1 MKQHVQKV
9 QKQSILYWII
19 PSSVLSLI
27 TAMVYLPSLHYEFQF
42 DDIANITKH
51 FDIRH
56 NSITN
61 LFFSGTRW
69 ISYWLNSIYYSV
81 GKFDPFAYRLGNVT
95 LHTANGLLI
104 FFILYTAL
112 SQLKKNSF
120 FKTNAWLISCTA
132 ALLFLIHPV
141 QTQTV
146 SYVIQGEL
154 EGLAMLFILSMCLCL
169 LKTSQVQTIGKKTA
183 LTVLLFVLALF
194 STGTKEIA
202 FISPALLILFDWFLI
217 AQGDWKS
224 LKSRLAIHATLF
236 AFVTGIY
243 LWLLKPAFFT
253 KLITLSQ
260 NAKNNIGNII
270 THDPASPITP
280 WMFFISQFKVI
291 LHYLWIFIWPFS
303 ISVEYDWML
312 VRGLFAPDCI
322 FPLIGLLSI
331 AYGVYQLLRK
341 DAAHPL
347 AFGFLWFAV
356 AMAPR
361 SSLIPSSEL
370 IVDYKTY
377 MASFGWLLVLAV
389 GLVYVFIKISN
400 ALKTTSRFANPIHAQ
415 IAFVFLFALPL
426 GLATASRNTIWR
438 SGVEF
443 WANIIQNA
451 PGKARA
457 YNNYGVELSQRL
469 QQFAQAIPYFQKAA
483 SMDAKYNDPWN
494 NLAVAYSHLGKID
507 EAIAALKQGLAIN
520 PYYPEGY
527 NNLAS
532 FFLQKKQPD
541 QAEKCLEIALK
552 IRPYYGKAYFNMGRV
567 YLDKGDQEKA
577 WHYFKDACTKADM
590 DNDIGFNTYGKV
602 SLALQKYDDAII
614 GFTKTLEISPR
625 YPEAKFNLANTLFL
639 KQRYTESIAL
649 FEQVLVETP
658 HENRAWYNK
667 GEAHLK
673 LNQPDKALQCFNKT
687 DRANMHHLPIRIA
700 ACYEKLG
707 HVNMAKQELVNLMQN
722 TTAPENIKKIAQGL
736 LNQINKAT
744 GKAA

>member
-1 MKQHVQKV
+1 MKHQT
-9 QKQSILYWII
+9 QKQSYLYWMLPPAI
-19 PSSVLSLI
+19 LSLI
-27 TAMVYLPSLHYEFQF
+27 TGLIYFPSLHYEFQF

-56 NSITN
+56 NSFTN

-69 ISYWLNSIYYSV
+69 ISYWLNSIYYSI
-81 GKFDPFAYRLGNVT
+81 GKFDPFAYRLGNVM
-95 LHTANGLLI
+95 LHTLNGILI
-104 FFILYTAL
+104 FTILYAAL
-112 SQLKKNSF
+112 SALKKTGF
-120 FKTNAWLISCTA
+120 FKTNAWLIAFTS

-154 EGLAMLFILSMCLCL
+154 EGLAALFILGMCLCL
-169 LKTSQVQTIGKKTA
+169 LKVSQAKAAGEKTA
-183 LTVLLFVLALF
+183 LTALLFVLAFF

-202 FISPALLILFDWFLI
+202 FISPALLLLFDWFFI

-224 LKSRLAIHATLF
+224 LKNRLVIHASLF
-236 AFVTGIY
+236 AFVTTLY
-243 LWLLKPAFFT
+243 LWLLKPTFFT

-270 THDPASPITP
+270 THDPAAPITP

-312 VRGLFAPDCI
+312 VKGLLSPDCI
-322 FPLIGLLSI
+322 FPLLGLLGI
-331 AYGVYQLLRK
+331 AYGTYQLLRK
-341 DAAHPL
+341 DKANTL
-347 AFGFLWFAV
+347 TFGLLWFAIS
-356 AMAPR
+356 MAPR

-377 MASFGWLLVLAV
+377 TASFGWLFVLAA
-389 GLVYVFIKISN
+389 GLVYVFTRAAS
-400 ALKTTSRFANPIHAQ
+400 ALKTVSFFTKPLYSQA
-415 IAFVFLFALPL
+415 AFVFLCALPL
-426 GLATASRNTIWR
+426 GIATTHRNTVWR

-443 WANIIQNA
+443 WDNIIQNA

-469 QQFAQAIPYFQKAA
+469 QKFAQAIPYFQKAA
-483 SMDAKYNDPWN
+483 SMDTKYPDPWN
-494 NLAVAYSHLGKID
+494 NLAVAYSHLGKVD
-507 EAIAALKQGLAIN
+507 EAIGALKQGLAIN

-532 FFLQKKQPD
+532 FFLQKKQID

-552 IRPYYGKAYFNMGRV
+552 LRPYYGKAYFNMGRV
-567 YLDKGDQEKA
+567 YLEKGDQEKA
-577 WHYFKDACTKADM
+577 WHYFKDCCTKADM
-590 DNDIGFNTYGKV
+590 DNDIGFGTYAKV
-602 SLALQKYDDAII
+602 SLALQKYDDAVI
-614 GFTKTLEISPR
+614 GFSKTLEINPR

-639 KQRYTESIAL
+639 QGKYKESIAL
-649 FEQVLVETP
+649 YEQVLRETP
-658 HENRAWYNK
+658 QENRAWYNK

-673 LNQPDKALQCFNKT
+673 LNQPQEALMCFNKT
-687 DRANMHHLPIRIA
+687 DKQNMHHLPIRMA
-700 ACYEKLG
+700 ACYEKMG
-707 HVNMAKQELVNLMQN
+707 NHQQAQQEITKLMRDAN
-722 TTAPENIKKIAQGL
+722 TPENIKKVAQGL
-736 LNQINKAT
+736 LNEMNKSAR
-744 GKAA
+744 KIA